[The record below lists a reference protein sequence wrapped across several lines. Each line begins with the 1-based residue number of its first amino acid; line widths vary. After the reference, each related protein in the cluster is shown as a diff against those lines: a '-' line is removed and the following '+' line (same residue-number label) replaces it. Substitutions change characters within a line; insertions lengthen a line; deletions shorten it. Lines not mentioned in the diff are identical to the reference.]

1 MVKTLLQNHFRSKKL
16 SHAEIIDWV
25 DWFHNTYG
33 SPIFYERPVPQ
44 YSTWDPK
51 SPDYQV
57 STVVL
62 FLLSIYSSVI
72 RDPVVS

>member
-1 MVKTLLQNHFRSKKL
+1 MVKALLQNHFASEKL
-16 SHAEIIDWV
+16 SHTEIIDWV
-25 DWFHNTYG
+25 DWFRNTYG

-44 YSTWDPK
+44 YGTWDPK

-57 STVVL
+57 STVVF
-62 FLLSIYSSVI
+62 FLLSIYSLVI